1 MMSEERLVKL
11 PTGYA
16 AILASLKDQIRSAR
30 LNAGLAVNRE
40 LVLLYWRIGR
50 QIIEQQCLEG
60 WGSRIIDRLSL
71 DLRREF
77 PEMKGL
83 SSRNLKYMRAFS
95 EAYADETIVQQLA
108 AQIPWFHNCVLLDK
122 VRRPEE
128 RVWYI
133 RQTISHGWSR
143 NVLVHQIESGLYER
157 EGQALVN
164 FDRTLPAP
172 QSELA
177 RQILKDPY
185 NFDFLTLG
193 KEAQERDLEA
203 ALLNHLR
210 EFLLELGVGFAFVG
224 SQYHLDVGDHDF
236 YIDLLFYH
244 LNLRCYVVIDLKISE
259 FQPEF
264 AGKMNFYLSAVD
276 DLLRRP
282 EDGPSIG
289 IVLCKRKNRIIVEY
303 ALRDTNKPM
312 GVAEYQ
318 LSSALPENLK
328 GRLPTIEELE
338 AELEDDGGDKE
349 SGYDR

>member
-1 MMSEERLVKL
+1 MVEL

-16 AILASLKDQIRSAR
+16 AILAGLKDQIRAAR
-30 LNAGLAVNRE
+30 LKAGLAVNRE

-50 QIIEQQCLEG
+50 QILKQQQEEG
-60 WGSRIIDRLSL
+60 WGSKVIDRLSL
-71 DLRREF
+71 DLQREF

-95 EAYADETIVQQLA
+95 EAYPDETIVQQLA

-128 RVWYI
+128 RIWYI
-133 RQTISHGWSR
+133 RQTISNGWSR
-143 NVLVHQIESGLYER
+143 NVLVHQIESGQFQR
-157 EGQALVN
+157 QGRALVN

-177 RQILKDPY
+177 CQILKDPY

-203 ALLNHLR
+203 ALLIHLR
-210 EFLLELGVGFAFVG
+210 EFLMELGVGFAFLG
-224 SQYHLDVGDHDF
+224 SQYHLEIGDQDF

-244 LNLRCYVVIDLKISE
+244 LNLRCYVVIDLKISD

-276 DLLRRP
+276 DLLRRA

-289 IVLCKRKNRIIVEY
+289 IVLCKGKSRVIVEY

-312 GVAEYQ
+312 GIAEYQ
-318 LSSALPENLK
+318 LSSTLPENLK
-328 GRLPTIEELE
+328 GSLPTIEELE
-338 AELEDDGGDKE
+338 AELEGA
-349 SGYDR
+349 SGER